1 MFTARLLGRRSIRI
15 AAAMALLLGMSA
27 VWAAQRSDA
36 ASSTRTL
43 NGYFNNIHNFAG
55 PDCPSFVCSAFESR
69 GVFNGPGMVVVENF
83 SDDFEFP
90 EAVSRA
96 HTVIHDIYGDVFCDD
111 LAIFDLGPG
120 DHPFVDQCIITGGTG
135 RYAGA
140 SGYIQEVG
148 VFSFEA
154 NRGDAHYHGKLI
166 LP

>member
-1 MFTARLLGRRSIRI
+1 MARLLGRRSTRVL
-15 AAAMALLLGMSA
+15 AAVVLLFGMTA
-27 VWAAQRSDA
+27 VWAAQRSEA

-43 NGYFNNIHNFAG
+43 NGFFNNIRNFAG

-69 GVFNGPGMVVVENF
+69 GTFNGPGVVVVEGF
-83 SDDFEFP
+83 SDAFTPP
-90 EAVSRA
+90 EAVSAA
-96 HTVIHDIYGDVFCDD
+96 HTVIHDIYGDVFCDE

-120 DHPFVDQCIITGGTG
+120 DHPFVDQCMITGGTG

-148 VFSFEA
+148 TFSFET
-154 NRGDAHYHGKLI
+154 NHGDAHYHGKLI